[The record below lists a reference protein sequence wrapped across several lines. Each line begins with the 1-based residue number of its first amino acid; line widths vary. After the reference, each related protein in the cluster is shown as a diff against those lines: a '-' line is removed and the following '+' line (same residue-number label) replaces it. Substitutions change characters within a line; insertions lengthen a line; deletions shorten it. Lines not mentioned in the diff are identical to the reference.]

1 MTTLLVASTG
11 GHLKE
16 LHHLRRRVADI
27 NGPFQWATFDT
38 PQSRS
43 LLDGEAVDF
52 VRFVGD
58 RDVLNTMRS
67 LGEARRIMQDTEVE
81 AVVSTGAA
89 VALPFFG
96 LARAQR
102 LNCHYIE
109 SAARTDGPSLTGHMA
124 SRIPGVRLFT
134 QYPSWANSRWR
145 YGGSVFD
152 AFESAELSDD
162 VQTSVERVVV
172 TLGTTRQVE
181 FRRLVQRLLEILPP
195 QADVLWQTGHTD
207 TSDLGIS
214 GHFVIP
220 ERDLVQ
226 AMDDADVV
234 VSHAGVGTALAALEV
249 GKCPVLVPRRPAHGE
264 LVDDH
269 QLQIA
274 QELGHRGLSVSV
286 EADDLT
292 YADLLAASGKSV
304 MAARQVPSLAS
315 AAL

>member
-16 LHHLRRRVADI
+16 LHHLHRRLSGTG
-27 NGPFQWATFDT
+27 GPYQWVTFDT

-43 LLDGEAVDF
+43 LLDGEAVEF

-58 RDVLNTMRS
+58 RDVRNTVRS
-67 LGEARRIMQDTEVE
+67 LGEARQIMRGAEVE
-81 AVVSTGAA
+81 TVVSTGAA
-89 VALPFFG
+89 VALPFIG

-109 SAARTDGPSLTGHMA
+109 SAARTDGPSLTGRMV

-134 QYPSWANSRWR
+134 QYPSWASSSWR

-152 AFESAELSDD
+152 AFESVELSDD
-162 VQTSVERVVV
+162 APASLERVVV

-181 FRRLVQRLLEILPP
+181 FRRLVHRLLEILPP
-195 QADVLWQTGHTD
+195 EADVLWQTGNTD

-214 GHFVIP
+214 GHRVIP
-220 ERDLVQ
+220 ERDLMQ
-226 AMDDADVV
+226 AMEDADAV

-249 GKCPVLVPRRPAHGE
+249 GKCPVLVPRRPQRGE

-269 QLQIA
+269 QLEIA
-274 QELGHRGLSVSV
+274 RELGDRSLSVSI
-286 EADDLT
+286 EADTLAA
-292 YADLLAASGKSV
+292 ADLLAA
-304 MAARQVPSLAS
+304 ARRRVDRVPHAPPF
-315 AAL
+315 ATG

>member
-16 LHHLRRRVADI
+16 LHHLHRRLAGVG
-27 NGPFQWATFDT
+27 GPFHWVTFDT

-58 RDVLNTMRS
+58 RDVRNTVRS
-67 LGEARRIMQDTEVE
+67 LGEARRIMRSAEVE
-81 AVVSTGAA
+81 TVVSTGAA
-89 VALPFFG
+89 VALPFIG
-96 LARAQR
+96 LARAQG

-109 SAARTDGPSLTGHMA
+109 SAARIDGPSLTGRMV
-124 SRIPGVRLFT
+124 SRIPGVRLLT
-134 QYPSWANSRWR
+134 QYPGWANSRWR

-152 AFESAELSDD
+152 AFEPAELPGG
-162 VQTSVERVVV
+162 VQPGLDRIVV

-181 FRRLVQRLLEILPP
+181 FGRLVHRLLEVLPSR
-195 QADVLWQTGHTD
+195 AEVLWQTGNTD
-207 TSDLGIS
+207 TSDLGVS
-214 GHFVIP
+214 GHRVIP
-220 ERDLVQ
+220 ERDLMR
-226 AMDDADVV
+226 AMEDADVV

-249 GKCPVLVPRRPAHGE
+249 GKCPVLVPRRPARGE

-274 QELGHRGLSVSV
+274 EELGDRGLSISV
-286 EADDLT
+286 EADELT
-292 YADLLAASGKSV
+292 SADLIAASRRRV
-304 MAARQVPSLAS
+304 NMVARVPSLAT
-315 AAL
+315 